1 MTAIARSIVCVVA
14 ALSLG
19 GAAAAPVRAQQADGG
34 RLTGRVT
41 DGSGAALPGV
51 TVTLRP
57 TAPGAP
63 TTLVTDGV
71 GQYVSPTL
79 PPDLY
84 NVTFELT
91 GFEAR
96 TRAGVEVRQG
106 ELFILDQQLGLA
118 SLAETVQVV
127 AEAPAPPPPPPPP
140 PPPAPPVQLSAP
152 RKPEPIPVAPE
163 VLASV
168 CGPGQASET
177 SLTIGHLVAHRDE
190 PGRRLYG
197 RGDVLVL
204 DIGADLGL
212 ETGQN
217 LVVRRRFLTGDRGM
231 KPTRA
236 GSGEQTAGLIQIVEA
251 GSDSSV
257 AIVVYACGELFA
269 GDTVEPFDALP
280 MWTAQGLRTPQYD
293 DPAHVILGEHG
304 QTLGAPRQLMVIDRG
319 AAQGA
324 ERGQRLTVFR
334 RSLGERGPVV
344 QVADAI
350 IIAVRPESATI
361 RIERASDAVT
371 IGDLVALHR

>member
-1 MTAIARSIVCVVA
+1 
-14 ALSLG
+14 
-19 GAAAAPVRAQQADGG
+19 
-34 RLTGRVT
+34 
-41 DGSGAALPGV
+41 
-51 TVTLRP
+51 
-57 TAPGAP
+57 
-63 TTLVTDGV
+63 VTDGV

-152 RKPEPIPVAPE
+152 RKPEPIPVPPE

-168 CGPGQASET
+168 CGPGQASDS

-251 GSDSSV
+251 GDDSSV

-361 RIERASDAVT
+361 RIERASDAVS